1 MTEEVKE
8 TLFSEMG
15 KNNEGWVRPE
25 SMLVIKRK
33 NVSYASYYNAHEQK
47 WGGLLEATIYTGNE
61 VPEVKDGEVVN
72 YRELVGTN
80 K

>member
-33 NVSYASYYNAHEQK
+33 NISYASYYNAHEQK

-72 YRELVGTN
+72 YRELVGV

>member
-1 MTEEVKE
+1 MSEEVKE
-8 TLFSEMG
+8 KLLSEMG
-15 KNNEGWVRPE
+15 KSNEGWVKPE

-33 NVSYASYYNAHEQK
+33 NVGYASYFNAHEQK

-61 VPEVKDGEVVN
+61 VPEVKDGEVVD
-72 YRELVGTN
+72 YRELVGT

>member
-1 MTEEVKE
+1 MAEEVKE
-8 TLFSEMG
+8 KLLSEMG
-15 KNNEGWVRPE
+15 KSNEGWVKPE

-33 NVSYASYYNAHEQK
+33 NVGYASYFNAHKQK

-61 VPEVKDGEVVN
+61 VPEVKDGEVVD
-72 YRELVGTN
+72 YRELVGT